1 MKLNIYNVST
11 TALVCFAS
19 ETVHFLLLY
28 IISSMVEAM
37 HVFWLGAMFLKAIL
51 RHSSFHIVFMH
62 LDCAPVYI
70 MLYYITKRM

>member
-51 RHSSFHIVFMH
+51 RRSSFHIV
-62 LDCAPVYI
+62 LCILTVLQYNKKNVAQDR
-70 MLYYITKRM
+70 L